1 MSIYISDV
9 NRELL
14 FYENSG
20 VYQINFTLQNLAISN
35 NNNTIEL
42 FLIAGEEFKKRFIIP
57 LNIDSNALQTITFS
71 LEDSQSRLLL
81 ENNIKASVYVLNEY
95 KKIID
100 RSYYSLQIQRS
111 DDEQDIEETFTN
123 EYASFRFF
131 KEENSHYKMEMDLN
145 YSTIDNVTFTTGG
158 NSFTASS
165 RTVLSVLND
174 LFKPIKEVFNSRTDI
189 DLYNMNFFNRFTG
202 QSLSS
207 EFLSLRYYPGQ
218 FKNLVEYYIFENVG
232 QDIEIQIQINNTTA
246 QSYSLPLD
254 LKQEVY
260 DRVNN
265 EIILISRENIAD
277 LDYVDVSIEKLDE
290 NIYLSF
296 SAESDYR
303 FIDELS
309 ISNLRLKCDYNG
321 RYNFNLPQ
329 TFSQDFLPGSEIAD
343 INLFNIENKTLLD
356 LSSTSYYPVYP
367 ENGNIYFSES
377 YSGLQRVIDNDVKR
391 NFLKIEYDLFNRESG
406 NTAIKSSNITNIN
419 FNPTFKTQINSTKN
433 SRLNIVQY
441 LNALNDNLSFNQGLN
456 ELTIN
461 FTNIFDMFS
470 NLAYDNMETFLENLF
485 IDILYISNDSGEK
498 VVVRRDSIF
507 TKDLLTNAGD
517 DQNAIIETDDISDNV
532 TSVIVGGFVFHSDID
547 TDAEARLELS
557 RINPNA
563 NILEIASVT
572 ANIFSDSTISSETV
586 SNLFDI
592 LDSSNINIRR
602 IF

>member
-1 MSIYISDV
+1 M
-9 NRELL
+9 
-14 FYENSG
+14 
-20 VYQINFTLQNLAISN
+20 
-35 NNNTIEL
+35 
-42 FLIAGEEFKKRFIIP
+42 
-57 LNIDSNALQTITFS
+57 
-71 LEDSQSRLLL
+71 
-81 ENNIKASVYVLNEY
+81 
-95 KKIID
+95 
-100 RSYYSLQIQRS
+100 
-111 DDEQDIEETFTN
+111 
-123 EYASFRFF
+123 
-131 KEENSHYKMEMDLN
+131 
-145 YSTIDNVTFTTGG
+145 
-158 NSFTASS
+158 
-165 RTVLSVLND
+165 
-174 LFKPIKEVFNSRTDI
+174 
-189 DLYNMNFFNRFTG
+189 
-202 QSLSS
+202 
-207 EFLSLRYYPGQ
+207 
-218 FKNLVEYYIFENVG
+218 
-232 QDIEIQIQINNTTA
+232 
-246 QSYSLPLD
+246 
-254 LKQEVY
+254 
-260 DRVNN
+260 
-265 EIILISRENIAD
+265 
-277 LDYVDVSIEKLDE
+277 
-290 NIYLSF
+290 
-296 SAESDYR
+296 
-303 FIDELS
+303 
-309 ISNLRLKCDYNG
+309 
-321 RYNFNLPQ
+321 
-329 TFSQDFLPGSEIAD
+329 
-343 INLFNIENKTLLD
+343 
-356 LSSTSYYPVYP
+356 
-367 ENGNIYFSES
+367 
-377 YSGLQRVIDNDVKR
+377 
-391 NFLKIEYDLFNRESG
+391 FNRESG

-572 ANIFSDSTISSETV
+572 SNIFSDNAISSETI

>member
-20 VYQINFTLQNLAISN
+20 VYQINFILQNLAISN

-57 LNIDSNALQTITFS
+57 LNIDSNTLQTITFS
-71 LEDSQSRLLL
+71 LEDLQSRLLL

-123 EYASFRFF
+123 EYASFRFV
-131 KEENSHYKMEMDLN
+131 KQENSHYKMEMDLV
-145 YSTIDNVTFTTGG
+145 YSTIDNVTFTIGG

-165 RTVLSVLND
+165 LTVSRVLND
-174 LFKPIKEVFNSRTDI
+174 LFKPIKEVFNSRTHI

-207 EFLSLRYYPGQ
+207 EFLSLRYYPDQ

-296 SAESDYR
+296 SAESSYR

-321 RYNFNLPQ
+321 TYNFNLPQ
-329 TFSQDFLPGSEIAD
+329 TFSQDFLPGSEISD

-419 FNPTFKTQINSTKN
+419 FSPTFKTQINSTKN

-517 DQNAIIETDDISDNV
+517 DQNAIIATDDISDNV

-572 ANIFSDSTISSETV
+572 SNIFSDSTISSETV